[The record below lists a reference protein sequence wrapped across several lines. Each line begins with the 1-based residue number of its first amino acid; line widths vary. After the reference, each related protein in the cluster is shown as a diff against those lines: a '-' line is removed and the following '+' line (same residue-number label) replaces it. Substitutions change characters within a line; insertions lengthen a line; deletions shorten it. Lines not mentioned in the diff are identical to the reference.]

1 VRFARMLGTLVGSG
15 VPLVASLRVAREAIG
30 NQTLQDTVSKAID
43 EVQRGTPLSRA
54 LAGDT
59 LLFPASVIE
68 MISVAEETGRLDAEL
83 VRLAAVYESDLD
95 RHLRILVALAEPALL
110 VLMAAMI
117 GTVVVS
123 MLLPLFTLQDMVK

>member
-1 VRFARMLGTLVGSG
+1 
-15 VPLVASLRVAREAIG
+15 
-30 NQTLQDTVSKAID
+30 
-43 EVQRGTPLSRA
+43 VQRGTPLSRA
-54 LAGDT
+54 LSGDT

-83 VRLAAVYESDLD
+83 VRLSAVYEGDLD

-110 VLMAAMI
+110 VVMAAMI